1 MPLSLSLFILL
12 ISLLLY
18 SAPSSGQWSFF
29 EHRYEYKLSD
39 VIEAD
44 RFVKKG
50 KYWEAYRNGKLV
62 GYVLISKDWT
72 PEMIGY
78 SGKHMET
85 LIGMDPEGNITGV
98 KLIYHS
104 EPIVMIGL
112 SEKQY
117 HEFLK
122 QYKGKNIK
130 KELKVGREISMDAIT
145 GATVTA
151 VVQNSIIVNSARLLA
166 EQLGILKVAVA
177 KGRKIKKTYEKLS
190 WKELLKTGAVKH
202 IKVTEKDLGLGGEE
216 VYLELYFAVIDP
228 PSVGRNLLRDSLYRE
243 AMERKARFVL
253 LIFSPRGKISFKG
266 KGFARGGLFE
276 GFNLEQGG
284 ITHIFRETDYR
295 ILSRKDLKVKEITSF
310 KEGGLFFVTNP
321 NIDPTR
327 EFIFNLIVPYRV
339 GGEKKIKTFSVP
351 YRIPRRFLE

>member
-1 MPLSLSLFILL
+1 MPLSLSFFILL
-12 ISLLLY
+12 LSLLLY
-18 SAPSSGQWSFF
+18 SAPSPGQWSFF
-29 EHRYEYKLSD
+29 EHRYEYELSD
-39 VIEAD
+39 VIDAD
-44 RFVKKG
+44 RFVKKDR
-50 KYWEAYRNGKLV
+50 YWEAYKGDRLV
-62 GYVLISKDWT
+62 GYVLLSKDWT
-72 PEMIGY
+72 PKLIGY

-85 LIGMDPEGNITGV
+85 LIGMDTEGNITGV

-112 SEKQY
+112 REEQY

-130 KELKVGREISMDAIT
+130 KELKVGKEISMDAIT

-166 EQLGILKVAVA
+166 EQLGILRVKAA
-177 KGRKIKKTYEKLS
+177 RRGKIKKTYEKLS
-190 WKELLKTGAVKH
+190 WKELLKIGAVKRVR
-202 IKVTEKDLGLGGEE
+202 ITSKDLGLPGNE
-216 VYLELYFAVIDP
+216 VYLDLYFAVIDP
-228 PSVGRNLLRDSLYRE
+228 PSVGRNVLQDRFYRD
-243 AMERKARFVL
+243 AMERGANFTL
-253 LIFSPRGKISFKG
+253 LIFSTEGKISFKG

-284 ITHIFRETDYR
+284 MTHIFRESDYR
-295 ILSRKDLKVKEITSF
+295 IVTRKDLKVREITAF

-321 NIDPTR
+321 DIDPTR
-327 EFIFNLIVPYRV
+327 EFVFNLIVPYHV
-339 GGEKKIKTFSVP
+339 GGEKRIKTFSIP

>member
-12 ISLLLY
+12 LSLLLY
-18 SAPSSGQWSFF
+18 SAPSTGQWSFF

-39 VIEAD
+39 VIDAD
-44 RFVKKG
+44 RFVKKDR
-50 KYWEAYRNGKLV
+50 YWEAYKDGKLV
-62 GYVLISKDWT
+62 GYVLLSKDWT
-72 PEMIGY
+72 PKMIGY

-122 QYKGKNIK
+122 QYRGKNIK

-166 EQLGILKVAVA
+166 EHRSG
-177 KGRKIKKTYEKLS
+177 
-190 WKELLKTGAVKH
+190 
-202 IKVTEKDLGLGGEE
+202 
-216 VYLELYFAVIDP
+216 
-228 PSVGRNLLRDSLYRE
+228 
-243 AMERKARFVL
+243 
-253 LIFSPRGKISFKG
+253 
-266 KGFARGGLFE
+266 
-276 GFNLEQGG
+276 
-284 ITHIFRETDYR
+284 
-295 ILSRKDLKVKEITSF
+295 
-310 KEGGLFFVTNP
+310 
-321 NIDPTR
+321 
-327 EFIFNLIVPYRV
+327 
-339 GGEKKIKTFSVP
+339 
-351 YRIPRRFLE
+351 

>member
-1 MPLSLSLFILL
+1 MPLSLSPFILL
-12 ISLLLY
+12 FFLWLY
-18 SAPSSGQWSFF
+18 SAPLLAQWSFF

-44 RFVKKG
+44 RFVKKKG
-50 KYWEAYRNGKLV
+50 YWEAYSGNRLV
-62 GYVLISKDWT
+62 GYVLISKNWT
-72 PEMIGY
+72 PKLVGY

-85 LIGMDPEGNITGV
+85 LIGMDTKGNITGV

-130 KELKVGREISMDAIT
+130 KELKVGKEISMDAIT

-166 EQLGILKVAVA
+166 EQLGIFKVEVT
-177 KGRKIKKTYEKLS
+177 KGRRIKKKYEKLS
-190 WKELLKTGAVKH
+190 WKELLKSGAVKRVK
-202 IKVTEKDLGLGGEE
+202 ITAEDLGLKEKGI
-216 VYLELYFAVIDP
+216 YLDLYFAVIDP
-228 PSVGRNLLRDSLYRE
+228 PSVGRNLLKDSFYSY
-243 AMERKARFVL
+243 AMKRKARFVL
-253 LIFSPRGKISFKG
+253 LIFSTRGRVSFKG

-276 GFNLEQGG
+276 GFNIEQGG
-284 ITHIFRETDYR
+284 LTYIFRETDYK
-295 ILSRKDLKVKEITSF
+295 IVSRKDLKVNITPF
-310 KEGGLFFVTNP
+310 KEGGLFFVTTAD
-321 NIDPTR
+321 IDPTKK
-327 EFIFNLIVPYRV
+327 FIFNLIVPYRI
-339 GGEKKIKTFSVP
+339 GGEKKLKTFSVP
-351 YRIPRRFLE
+351 YQIPRRFLE